1 MSHLASVQ
9 LRGQHLHVVRDPPG
23 PQSLGFCL
31 SPLPGFSQKTPDPE
45 VGKFNAL
52 GDSTQPVAG
61 LGGWDGV
68 GG

>member
-1 MSHLASVQ
+1 M
-9 LRGQHLHVVRDPPG
+9 VRDPPG
-23 PQSLGFCL
+23 PQNLGFSL
-31 SPLPGFSQKTPDPE
+31 SPLPGSSQKTPDPE

-52 GDSTQPVAG
+52 GDYPQPMGG